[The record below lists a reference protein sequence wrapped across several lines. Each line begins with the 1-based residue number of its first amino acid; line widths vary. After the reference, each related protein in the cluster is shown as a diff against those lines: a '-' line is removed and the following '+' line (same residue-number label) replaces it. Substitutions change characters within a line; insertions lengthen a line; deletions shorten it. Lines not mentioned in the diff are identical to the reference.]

1 MNGRD
6 MLRQVQ
12 ILFSLVFRLMNFTLM
27 AAVTQNK
34 EQVFKQNK
42 YSVKY
47 IYKRVVTLSNLLRI
61 FFESRSGT
69 GSPVVTTLKI
79 SLIICYK
86 KTGKPGFK

>member
-47 IYKRVVTLSNLLRI
+47 IYKRSVTFSNLLRI
-61 FFESRSGT
+61 FFESHSANT
-69 GSPVVTTLKI
+69 QNI
-79 SLIICYK
+79 M
-86 KTGKPGFK
+86 

>member
-47 IYKRVVTLSNLLRI
+47 IYKRAVTLSNLLRI
-61 FFESRSGT
+61 FFESHSANT
-69 GSPVVTTLKI
+69 QNIV
-79 SLIICYK
+79 
-86 KTGKPGFK
+86 

>member
-1 MNGRD
+1 

-61 FFESRSGT
+61 FFESRSANT
-69 GSPVVTTLKI
+69 QNI
-79 SLIICYK
+79 M
-86 KTGKPGFK
+86 

>member
-47 IYKRVVTLSNLLRI
+47 IYKRSVTLSNLLRI
-61 FFESRSGT
+61 FFESHSANT
-69 GSPVVTTLKI
+69 QNI
-79 SLIICYK
+79 M
-86 KTGKPGFK
+86 